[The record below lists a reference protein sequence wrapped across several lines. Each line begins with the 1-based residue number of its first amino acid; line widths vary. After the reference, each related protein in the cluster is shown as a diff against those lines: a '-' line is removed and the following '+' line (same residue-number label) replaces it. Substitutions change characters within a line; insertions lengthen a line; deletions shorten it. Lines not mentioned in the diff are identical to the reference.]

1 MLGRRKF
8 LGTLTAGM
16 ATTLVPVGVLSAA
29 GLASLRD
36 QFAALGDNNF
46 QLMDSAGVVR
56 NARLVAMDDG
66 PYCPELEQFSIVF
79 EGSGLTD
86 GLYKAYH
93 PSTGT
98 LHIALMSSGDAGAT
112 LGRQRAHFSSF
123 V

>member
-1 MLGRRKF
+1 MQGRRRF

-16 ATTLVPVGVLSAA
+16 ATTLVPAGVISAA
-29 GLASLRD
+29 GFASLRD
-36 QFAALGDNNF
+36 RFAGLVDKNF
-46 QLMDSAGVVR
+46 HLVDSAGTLKK
-56 NARLVAMDDG
+56 ARLVAMDDG
-66 PYCPELEQFSIVF
+66 PECPDLEQFSIVF

-98 LHIALMSSGDAGAT
+98 LRIALMSSGDAGAT